1 MTEDCK
7 DPSDL
12 IQSSANSITAQRFVP
27 PSINMNDIDPC
38 KDELDALAPYR
49 EATFVPPSN
58 DGLLRRNNIDA
69 LISDFERQVVS
80 SNVTALEEIIS
91 SFGEEQFKE
100 SVTKTNLFFYKAKNP
115 VAPFAPIDFSQY
127 PNLEFRLNQGT
138 SITLVEVAEFTK
150 SNFFTPLSL
159 LQAYREN
166 PSRALR
172 QWDNYYN
179 DNFSKSSLGSF
190 CALAPSIFGAIS
202 GFFTLAQGLAEKIND
217 FIGKIKNFS
226 VAGLID
232 NLKNQIKK
240 VIDKVIENVKSI
252 IENFSVENVMNQ
264 VKTFVNESIIARA
277 LQIKEEV
284 ESFFSEE
291 NIRRFKEK
299 VDGLIAYAIN
309 LFKDPSLEEIQ
320 YLIYRFCS
328 FIEQVESL
336 INGVKAPLD
345 NFANNFDSAYNA
357 VSSAGSI
364 NTIRAIQ
371 SGALRF
377 DSQTRRVVSDDIQGR
392 TRATGTSN
400 PRPIAQADVEGVTSW
415 NNGRGDSRIRFG
427 PGLQPGRMGEE
438 GWIRVSPTAR
448 VYLMR
453 VQERFGRQLE
463 VRSGYRSP
471 EYNASLRPPG
481 ARNSKHMDGT
491 ALDISWNGF
500 SVETMQQFINIAFE
514 EGFLGIG
521 RYSRSRFVHIDLG
534 PRRSWGS

>member
-1 MTEDCK
+1 MTENCNDT
-7 DPSDL
+7 SDL
-12 IQSSANSITAQRFVP
+12 IQNSANSITAQRFVP
-27 PSINMNDIDPC
+27 TSVLVNASDPC
-38 KDELDALAPYR
+38 KDELDNLAPYR

-58 DGLLRRNNIDA
+58 DGLLRRNNIDS
-69 LISDFERQVVS
+69 LISNFESQIVATQS
-80 SNVTALEEIIS
+80 TAIEEIVS
-91 SFGEEQFKE
+91 VYGEADFKE
-100 SVTKTNLFFYKAKNP
+100 SVSKTNIFFYRAKNP

-127 PNLEFRLNQGT
+127 PNLEFRLDQGT
-138 SITLVEVAEFTK
+138 SITPIEVAEFTK
-150 SNFFTPLSL
+150 SNFFTPISL
-159 LQAYREN
+159 LQEYREN

-179 DNFSKSSLGSF
+179 NNFSKSSLGSF
-190 CALAPSIFGAIS
+190 CALAPTIFGAIS
-202 GFFTLAQGLAEKIND
+202 GFFTLAQDLAGRIND

-240 VIDKVIENVKSI
+240 VVDKVIENVKNI
-252 IENFSVENVMNQ
+252 IEKFSIQNIMAQ
-264 VKTFVNESIIARA
+264 VQTFVNETIVTRA
-277 LQIKEEV
+277 MQIKEEV
-284 ESFFSEE
+284 MSFFSEE
-291 NIRRFKEK
+291 NIKKFKEK
-299 VDGLIAYAIN
+299 IDGLIAYAIN
-309 LFKDPSLEEIQ
+309 LFKNPSLEEIQ

-328 FIEQVESL
+328 FIEQVEVL

-345 NFANNFDSAYNA
+345 NFANNFDSAFNA

-377 DSQTRRVVSDDIQGR
+377 DSETRRIVTDDIQGR

-400 PRPIAQADVEGVTSW
+400 PAPVAQADVEGVTSW
-415 NNGRGDSRIRFG
+415 NNGRGDGRIRFG

-453 VQERFGRQLE
+453 VQARFGRQLQ
-463 VRSGYRSP
+463 VNSGYRSP
-471 EYNASLRPPG
+471 EYNARQPG
-481 ARNSKHMDGT
+481 SARRSKHMDGT
-491 ALDISWNGF
+491 ALDITWTGMTIQNR
-500 SVETMQQFINIAFE
+500 EEFINIAFE

-521 RYSRSRFVHIDLG
+521 RYGTRFVHIDLG